1 MRPVRRALFRVVRH
15 GPSMTLLGLGVLWAT
30 FKLAPYGVLP
40 LGILV
45 AMAIFLAPLVLGIKD
60 LRDGR

>member
-1 MRPVRRALFRVVRH
+1 MKPATRALLRVARH
-15 GPSMTLLGLGVLWAT
+15 GPSMTLVGIGVLWVT

-40 LGILV
+40 LGTLV

-60 LRDGR
+60 LHDGR